1 MVKECW
7 SHELTRAEVQA
18 VQEYSESDK
27 PRSAGVKNLVELMYR
42 QYRST
47 QRLINCGGLET

>member
-18 VQEYSESDK
+18 VQEYSESGK
-27 PRSAGVKNLVELMYR
+27 PRSAGVKN
-42 QYRST
+42 
-47 QRLINCGGLET
+47 